1 MSVFQLTDRLDFP
14 DPTLAD
20 ESGLLAI
27 GGDLSTERVLLAYF
41 LGIFPWFDP
50 EHPIMWWSPKE
61 RMVLMPGALR
71 VSKSLRQSLRNKGF
85 SYSINK
91 DFEHVIEQCARIK
104 RTDGNGTWLTD
115 DMINTYTK
123 LHQAGFAH
131 SFETWQNGELVGG
144 LYGISLGAAFFGES
158 MFSKTTDASKCAF
171 HCLHE
176 FANKNGFHFIDCQLY
191 TEHLERLG
199 AKEID
204 RSVFLEMLE
213 EALKTPSLAADKWK
227 IE

>member
-1 MSVFQLTDRLDFP
+1 MTDRLDFP